1 MAASRQPY
9 RSTSPDAPRVEASRE
24 FVYVQRRGADD
35 HALGRGI
42 LPLLLVGG
50 IACAVLGTYDQPAA
64 GVADLSGVRE
74 KGPHR
79 SLPLARTEAARL
91 LPN

>member
-1 MAASRQPY
+1 MALAALPAIFEIR
-9 RSTSPDAPRVEASRE
+9 
-24 FVYVQRRGADD
+24 RRG
-35 HALGRGI
+35 RR
-42 LPLLLVGG
+42 PKR
-50 IACAVLGTYDQPAA
+50 
-64 GVADLSGVRE
+64 VRE